1 MAEKQW
7 QGQTFGSEKMHH
19 YLIKMLRFIDVRVL
33 YVFAYCFV
41 IPVCLLVRPSRKIIY
56 SYLRRRMKYGRWRAI
71 WGTYV
76 NHCLFA
82 EAVID
87 KFAMYAGKH
96 FQVHIEGY
104 AHYEALLKRPEG
116 FVQLS
121 AHVGNYELAGYTLQ
135 AKEKRIN
142 ALVYAGEKA
151 SLMERRNEMLGNSN
165 ICMIPV
171 GTNMDHL
178 FAIDQAFKRGEIV
191 SLVADRRWGSSK
203 TIATTFLSAPIRL
216 PLGPFSVAVI
226 GGLDVVSIQVM
237 KTSWRGY
244 TIFVHPLVYD
254 KAASRRQQVKE
265 LAQAYVDCL
274 EKTVKRYPLQWYNY
288 FDFWAQ

>member
-1 MAEKQW
+1 M
-7 QGQTFGSEKMHH
+7 
-19 YLIKMLRFIDVRVL
+19 
-33 YVFAYCFV
+33 
-41 IPVCLLVRPSRKIIY
+41 
-56 SYLRRRMKYGRWRAI
+56 
-71 WGTYV
+71 
-76 NHCLFA
+76 
-82 EAVID
+82 
-87 KFAMYAGKH
+87 
-96 FQVHIEGY
+96 
-104 AHYEALLKRPEG
+104 
-116 FVQLS
+116 
-121 AHVGNYELAGYTLQ
+121 Q

-191 SLVADRRWGSSK
+191 SLVADRHWGSSK
-203 TIATTFLSAPIRL
+203 TIATTFLSAPICL
-216 PLGPFSVAVI
+216 PQGPFSVAVI

-244 TIFVHPLVYD
+244 TIFVHSLAYD
-254 KAASRRQQVKE
+254 KAASRRQQVEE